1 MTKTL
6 TQQPSTPH
14 SISEPIEPRIG
25 CIASAME
32 IIGNKW
38 TALILRD
45 LTTGPKR
52 FGELERSL
60 TGSTNSSNDG
70 GPEAVKSISPRTLS
84 QRLDDLEA
92 HNIISRKSFAEVPPR
107 CEYTL
112 TSKGQ
117 DLVPILRQMAV
128 WGSKYYQGT
137 GTSPDC

>member
-1 MTKTL
+1 MKTTTIQPAESPVLETKV
-6 TQQPSTPH
+6 
-14 SISEPIEPRIG
+14 G

-45 LTTGPKR
+45 LTTGAKR

-60 TGSTNSSNDG
+60 ANDG
-70 GPEAVKSISPRTLS
+70 RSGGISPRTLS

-92 HNIISRKSFAEVPPR
+92 HGIVTKESFAEMPPR

-112 TSKGQ
+112 TDKGH

-128 WGSKYYQGT
+128 WGEKYYDST
-137 GTSPDC
+137 C